1 MKGRIMKLTVIVSR
15 LLIAGILLLPP
26 VVAHAIPDHRLK
38 AAISSPHRNPKN
50 VARDVYR
57 HPYQSL
63 RFFGIRP
70 TQNVVEILPGGGY
83 WTEILA
89 PYLSKRGHYIAA
101 IPLSGGSPEAIHE
114 RDAFQQLVTSDRK
127 TYANVRLA
135 NFAPP
140 YDVAPAGTA
149 DVILTFR
156 NLHNWLKQGTAD
168 AVIQGFYR
176 SLKPGGILG
185 IEDHRAATNAP
196 QDPLAKSGYVR
207 QDYAIALIE
216 KAGFK
221 LVAKSEIGANPK
233 DTKDYPA
240 GVWTL
245 PPTLRLGDKDR
256 AKYLAIGES
265 DRFTLKFVKP
275 AL

>member
-1 MKGRIMKLTVIVSR
+1 MTGARQLLRIIV
-15 LLIAGILLLPP
+15 AGILLLP
-26 VVAHAIPDHRLK
+26 AFSASAATDHRLK

-50 VARDVYR
+50 VARDIYR
-57 HPYQSL
+57 HPYESL
-63 RFFGIRP
+63 RFFGIRRN
-70 TQNVVEILPGGGY
+70 QHVVELLPGGGY

-89 PYLSKRGHYIAA
+89 PYLQAKGSYTAVVS
-101 IPLSGGSPEAIHE
+101 LSAGSPESIAE
-114 RDAFQQLVTSDRK
+114 RNAFQQLVLSDKARYGK
-127 TYANVRLA
+127 IRIV
-135 NFAPP
+135 NF
-140 YDVAPAGTA
+140 VAPYMVVPPGTA

-156 NLHNWLKQGTAD
+156 NLHNWMRSGTAD

-185 IEDHRAATNAP
+185 IEDHRASPDTP
-196 QDPLAKSGYVR
+196 QDPQAKNGYVR
-207 QDYAIALIE
+207 EDYAIALIE

-233 DTKDYPA
+233 DTKNYPA

-245 PPTLRLGDKDR
+245 PPVLKLGDKDR
-256 AKYLAIGES
+256 AKYLNIGES

-275 AL
+275 KS